1 MAIGQKGN
9 IDLMTIQTADTGI
22 TLRHPCL
29 EDGTAMCQLVQET
42 TPLDPN
48 SCYAYLLLCTH
59 FSDTCIVAEEE
70 SELVG
75 FVAAYRPPK
84 NPDVLFVWQV
94 GVKPVARGKGLAKSM
109 ILTLLERDTC
119 QSVNFLEATVTP
131 SNVASQTLF
140 RSLANAY
147 EAYCDETCWFPSE
160 AFGAG
165 EHEAEVLFRIGPL
178 PER

>member
-1 MAIGQKGN
+1 
-9 IDLMTIQTADTGI
+9 MTAQTTDIAL
-22 TLRHPCL
+22 TLRLPRL
-29 EDGTAMCQLVQET
+29 EDGPAMCQLVQET

-59 FSDTCIVAEEE
+59 FSDTCIVAEEGR
-70 SELVG
+70 ELVG
-75 FVAAYRPPK
+75 FVSAYRPPK
-84 NPDVLFVWQV
+84 NADVLFVWQV
-94 GVKPVARGKGLAKSM
+94 GVKPSARGKGLAKIM
-109 ILTLLERDTC
+109 IRTLLERDTC
-119 QSVNFLEATVTP
+119 QNVNFLEATVTP

-147 EAYCDETCWFPSE
+147 EAHCDETCWFPPE

-178 PER
+178 QER